1 MIFKEKDPA
10 EVEAALK
17 AMVSIAYVCFNY
29 TYIIYR
35 FLFQLAELIVWLL
48 TISRCYTNLMCS
60 SVNVDSTNHIRYRQ
74 RLVFPLV

>member
-29 TYIIYR
+29 TYEIYR
-35 FLFQLAELIVWLL
+35 LLAQLVKSCL
-48 TISRCYTNLMCS
+48 
-60 SVNVDSTNHIRYRQ
+60 SVCLPV
-74 RLVFPLV
+74 

>member
-29 TYIIYR
+29 TYEIYR
-35 FLFQLAELIVWLL
+35 SLAQLVKSCLSVCVSACVL
-48 TISRCYTNLMCS
+48 TWEAQL
-60 SVNVDSTNHIRYRQ
+60 
-74 RLVFPLV
+74 